1 MADDEQWWY
10 NTKTGQVERGAV
22 SPWTDRAGPYKTREE
37 AEGAPG
43 RIAENSRKWAEEEAR
58 DDR

>member
-10 NTKTGQVERGAV
+10 NTKTGEVEQGAQ
-22 SPWTDRAGPYKTREE
+22 SAWSDRSGPYATREE
-37 AEGAPG
+37 AEGAPARLAANG
-43 RIAENSRKWAEEEAR
+43 RRWADEESR